1 VLRREIARLMQERDD
16 GRLNAAAAAKAN
28 AYLEE
33 RLETTAHKLEA
44 TVLGLRERPR
54 PAGHR
59 LDPPTGADDM
69 RAHVDLLESQVAEL
83 RALNREQRHLI
94 EAIYASSSWRVAAPL
109 RRLTTMMRRL
119 SGKPVSA
126 DTPPPEVA
134 RLPGAVS
141 RASSPDEAAAS
152 RPEALPYERLDL
164 RQATPKRNGRGDLLV
179 AADMPPLFDQQAG
192 GLRLSTLLGMMA
204 EAGWTLT
211 FASLLGRQDL
221 PEFFSTAEGMARY
234 EGTLRRQGVRRILYG
249 MPEIDAYLKE
259 TTTQVDWAFLSFP
272 SVASNIMPLVR
283 ARFPRAL
290 VAFDMVDFHGVRM
303 IREAELQDDSMKLAE
318 AKRMRDE
325 ELGLALAADVT
336 VAVSDDDRN
345 TLLALAPLAVVKVVP
360 CIFDVPSTPPPSLC
374 NRAGLFFIGG
384 FWHTPNGDGIKWFVE
399 RILPLIQA
407 EIPDVVLRIAGSNM
421 GDDIL
426 ALGVLPGVEV
436 LGFVPEVEPLLDQH
450 RVFIAPLRFGAGM
463 KGKVAQSLANGL
475 PVVATK
481 IGAEG
486 MTLVPGTHILVA
498 DEETRFAD
506 EVVRLLRDD
515 DLWQRLSKQGRSH
528 IESTLSRKI
537 VSEQLG
543 ALLDG

>member
-1 VLRREIARLMQERDD
+1 
-16 GRLNAAAAAKAN
+16 
-28 AYLEE
+28 
-33 RLETTAHKLEA
+33 
-44 TVLGLRERPR
+44 
-54 PAGHR
+54 
-59 LDPPTGADDM
+59 
-69 RAHVDLLESQVAEL
+69 
-83 RALNREQRHLI
+83 
-94 EAIYASSSWRVAAPL
+94 
-109 RRLTTMMRRL
+109 
-119 SGKPVSA
+119 
-126 DTPPPEVA
+126 
-134 RLPGAVS
+134 
-141 RASSPDEAAAS
+141 
-152 RPEALPYERLDL
+152 
-164 RQATPKRNGRGDLLV
+164 
-179 AADMPPLFDQQAG
+179 
-192 GLRLSTLLGMMA
+192 
-204 EAGWTLT
+204 
-211 FASLLGRQDL
+211 
-221 PEFFSTAEGMARY
+221 
-234 EGTLRRQGVRRILYG
+234 
-249 MPEIDAYLKE
+249 
-259 TTTQVDWAFLSFP
+259 
-272 SVASNIMPLVR
+272 
-283 ARFPRAL
+283 
-290 VAFDMVDFHGVRM
+290 
-303 IREAELQDDSMKLAE
+303 MKLAE